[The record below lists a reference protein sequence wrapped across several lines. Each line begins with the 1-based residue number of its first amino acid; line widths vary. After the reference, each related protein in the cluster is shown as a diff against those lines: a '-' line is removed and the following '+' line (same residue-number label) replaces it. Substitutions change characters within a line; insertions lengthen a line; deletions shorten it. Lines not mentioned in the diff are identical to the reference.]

1 MKKYLLPVIALC
13 CLMAC
18 SSELD
23 HLKDEIK
30 NLEGLNQ
37 QLKHTEDSLNR
48 DTDKTQQEIDNT
60 QNKIDQTLQDIN
72 KVSLDYFEFLH
83 ADNPYQLV
91 EDTKCEIAGDSIVC
105 WVSNL
110 MPNKVL
116 IPHFSYQGKSLT
128 INGKAVESGVTA
140 IDFAKP
146 LKLTIS
152 SDQQSKD
159 YTIYVYSYTGIPV
172 VWLTTSR
179 RENITV
185 SEKIYQ
191 ASLKILENAK
201 TRASGDVIEANV
213 KLSAVG
219 PISLFYSGEKE
230 QMGKNNYRFSFSSG
244 MSVLSEPANTTW
256 ELLSNAIDP
265 TMLHTQAGFH
275 MGKISNLHYTPR
287 FHFADLMLNERYS
300 GVYLLGETID
310 YSVDRTDVGIDG
322 FIVKI
327 DGSAGNAYFR
337 VQHIEKPITV
347 VYPTVS
353 DREENFRVISDY
365 VRAADTALFG
375 SYFTSENIGW
385 QKYLDADSF
394 VDWYLINE
402 IAGNEDGAFLADCY
416 MNMKRDGKLRMGP
429 LWKMERSF
437 GYDEASTSGFVVKN
451 TKWYDRLFQDPVFV
465 EKVKERFTYFY
476 NHKND
481 IIKEI
486 DADTYYLRNA
496 IPENN
501 NKWDVLGG
509 STADDVRKL
518 YQIEVNAMKSWFE
531 KRLDWLKGEFDKM

>member
-1 MKKYLLPVIALC
+1 M
-13 CLMAC
+13 
-18 SSELD
+18 
-23 HLKDEIK
+23 
-30 NLEGLNQ
+30 
-37 QLKHTEDSLNR
+37 KHTEDSLNN
-48 DTDKTQQEIDNT
+48 DTNKKQQDIDNT
-60 QNKIDQTLQDIN
+60 QNQIDQTLQDIN

-83 ADNPYQLV
+83 SDNPYQML
-91 EDTKCEIAGDSIVC
+91 EDAKCEIAGDSIVC

-116 IPHFSYQGKSLT
+116 IPRFSYQGKSLT

-152 SDQQSKD
+152 SDKQSKD

-172 VWLTTSR
+172 LWLTTNR
-179 RENITV
+179 RENISV

-191 ASLKILENAK
+191 ATLKLMENAR
-201 TRASGDVIEANV
+201 TRASGDVTEANV
-213 KLSAVG
+213 RLSAIG
-219 PISLFYSGEKE
+219 PVSLYYSGDK
-230 QMGKNNYRFSFSSG
+230 QLMGKNNYRFSFSSKF
-244 MSVLSEPANTTW
+244 SILSEPANTTW
-256 ELLSNAIDP
+256 ELLSNASDP

-287 FHFADLMLNERYS
+287 FHFADLMLNMCYY
-300 GVYLLGETID
+300 GVYMLGETID
-310 YSVDRTDVGIDG
+310 YSVDRTDVGLDG

-327 DGSAGNAYFR
+327 DGSTGSANFR
-337 VQHIEKPITV
+337 VEHLEKPVTV
-347 VYPTVS
+347 VYPTVTNK
-353 DREENFRVISDY
+353 EESFRVISDY
-365 VRAADTALFG
+365 IRSADTALFG
-375 SYFTSENIGW
+375 SYFTNTDLGW
-385 QKYLDADSF
+385 QKYMDMDSF

-402 IAGNEDGAFLADCY
+402 ITGNQDGAFSADCY

-451 TKWYDRLFQDPVFV
+451 TKWFNRLFQDPAFV
-465 EKVKERFTYFY
+465 EKVKERFIYFY

-481 IIKEI
+481 IFKEI

-501 NKWDVLGG
+501 NKWKVFVSSSD
-509 STADDVRKL
+509 DDVRKT
-518 YQIEVNAMKSWFE
+518 YQIEVKAMKSWFE
-531 KRLDWLKGEFDKM
+531 ERLEWLKGEFDKM

>member
-72 KVSLDYFEFLH
+72 KLSLDYFEFLH

-146 LKLTIS
+146 PKLTIS
-152 SDQQSKD
+152 SDLQSKD
-159 YTIYVYSYTGIPV
+159 YTVYVYSYTGIPV
-172 VWLTTSR
+172 VWLTTNR

-191 ASLKILENAK
+191 ASLRILENAK
-201 TRASGDVIEANV
+201 TRASGDMITANV

-219 PISLFYSGEKE
+219 PVSLYYSGDKQ
-230 QMGKNNYRFSFSSG
+230 QMGKNSYRFSFSSG
-244 MSVLSEPANTTW
+244 FSVLSDPANTTW

-287 FHFADLMLNERYS
+287 FHFADLMLNERYF

-310 YSVDRTDVGIDG
+310 FSVDRTDVGIDG

-327 DGSAGNAYFR
+327 DGSAGNANFR

-365 VRAADTALFG
+365 VREADTALFG

-385 QKYLDADSF
+385 QKYLDMDSF

-402 IAGNEDGAFLADCY
+402 IAGNEDGAFTADCY

-437 GYDEASTSGFVVKN
+437 GYGEASTSGFVVKN
-451 TKWYDRLFQDPVFV
+451 TKWFDRLFQDPVFV